1 MRYTHLQRSSDAH
14 YKFDISIQPI
24 SFVHMINT
32 HFLSCGYIINVF
44 SSLVSP
50 IATLS
55 IPPFFLPDKLELSF
69 AEFTV
74 DWR

>member
-1 MRYTHLQRSSDAH
+1 
-14 YKFDISIQPI
+14 
-24 SFVHMINT
+24 MINT

-55 IPPFFLPDKLELSF
+55 IPPFFLPDKLELSV